1 MANSDQHKFY
11 FDEPIL
17 VDVNS
22 QRNHLYLIQDY
33 KFSVSLQR
41 MTQTDIKI
49 EISKIQSHHSH
60 ASYLYQM
67 LLLIHV
73 C

>member
-33 KFSVSLQR
+33 KFSVSLQHL
-41 MTQTDIKI
+41 TQTDIKT
-49 EISKIQSHHSH
+49 EI
-60 ASYLYQM
+60 LP
-67 LLLIHV
+67 HV
-73 C
+73 EDC